1 MNKTN
6 NTLTNLGRMG
16 RWTALA
22 LALNLTAGCAPL
34 VLGTAIGGAFMATDR
49 RTSGMQVEDQGIE
62 MKASSRIRETVGDR
76 AHVNATS
83 YNRMILLTGEVPSE
97 ADRTAVE
104 QAVSQVENVQ
114 SVVNELAVMG
124 NSSLTSRSNDVLIN
138 GKIKASFVDA
148 RDMFSNAFKVV
159 VERGDVYLMGLV
171 TEREGNRAA
180 EVAAG
185 VGGVTKVVKVFQLI
199 TEDEL
204 ARKLPPPPKP
214 AEPAASNP

>member
-1 MNKTN
+1 MKKINS
-6 NTLTNLGRMG
+6 LNLGRIG

-34 VLGTAIGGAFMATDR
+34 VLGTAIGGAFMASDR

-62 MKASSRIRETVGDR
+62 FKASSRIRETVGDR

-83 YNRMILLTGEVPSE
+83 YNRMLLLTGEVPSE

-104 QAVSQVENVQ
+104 QAVTRVENVQ
-114 SVVNELAVMG
+114 SVVNELAVLG
-124 NSSLTSRSNDVLIN
+124 NSSLSSRSNDVLIN

-171 TEREGNRAA
+171 TEREANRAA

-199 TEDEL
+199 SEDEL
-204 ARKLPPPPKP
+204 ARKLPPPKP

>member
-1 MNKTN
+1 MKKINTMMNVA
-6 NTLTNLGRMG
+6 RIG

-34 VLGTAIGGAFMATDR
+34 VLGSAIGGAFMASDR
-49 RTSGMQVEDQGIE
+49 RTSGTQLEDQGIE
-62 MKASSRIRETVGDR
+62 IKASSRIRETVGESG
-76 AHVNATS
+76 HVNATS
-83 YNRMILLTGEVPSE
+83 YNRLVLLTGEVASE

-104 QAVSQVENVQ
+104 QAVARVENVQ
-114 SVVNELAVMG
+114 SVVNELVVMG
-124 NSSLTSRSNDVLIN
+124 ASSLGSRSSDVLIK

-148 RDMFSNAFKVV
+148 RDMFSNAFKIV

-171 TEREGNRAA
+171 TEREANRAA
-180 EVAAG
+180 ELASG
-185 VGGVTKVVKVFQLI
+185 VSGVTKVVKVFQLM

-204 ARKLPPPPKP
+204 ARKLPPPRP